1 MVLQHW
7 LFFKI
12 IYKVFR
18 RSLNCAWHLM
28 ETHVFQVNTFLTFY
42 LVCAKWIFQLISA
55 SWGTD
60 VFQVCSFGA
69 AKQIVG
75 SLTAKM
81 CDGEK
86 NSGKDSVNAK
96 WIFSF
101 DPLLLKLLS
110 QMHKYRFF
118 SSSVFQFSFTWLCE
132 KCMCLPSF
140 VKKLAKLTNKLP
152 VYWKCDI
159 YGSWKGSLFV
169 LYSLVWHF
177 RNDLM
182 FHLSA
187 VF

>member
-1 MVLQHW
+1 
-7 LFFKI
+7 
-12 IYKVFR
+12 
-18 RSLNCAWHLM
+18 M
-28 ETHVFQVNTFLTFY
+28 ETHVFQVNTFLSFY

-60 VFQVCSFGA
+60 VFQVCSFIA

-118 SSSVFQFSFTWLCE
+118 SSSVFEFSFTWLCE

-140 VKKLAKLTNKLP
+140 VKKFAKLTNKLP
-152 VYWKCDI
+152 VYWNVTFMGVEKAAC
-159 YGSWKGSLFV
+159 LFYT
-169 LYSLVWHF
+169 LWFGILGMISCFTFQL
-177 RNDLM
+177 
-182 FHLSA
+182 
-187 VF
+187 

>member
-1 MVLQHW
+1 
-7 LFFKI
+7 
-12 IYKVFR
+12 
-18 RSLNCAWHLM
+18 M
-28 ETHVFQVNTFLTFY
+28 ETHVFQVNTFLSFY
-42 LVCAKWIFQLISA
+42 LVCAKWIFQPISA

-60 VFQVCSFGA
+60 VFQVCSFIA

-118 SSSVFQFSFTWLCE
+118 SSSVFEFSFTWLCE

-140 VKKLAKLTNKLP
+140 VKKFAKLTNKLP
-152 VYWKCDI
+152 VYRNVTFMGVEKAAC
-159 YGSWKGSLFV
+159 LFYT
-169 LYSLVWHF
+169 LWFGILGMISCFTFQL
-177 RNDLM
+177 
-182 FHLSA
+182 
-187 VF
+187 